1 VGSNP
6 ALPILVGSARTCRS
20 LDLPGH
26 FNVESALVA
35 AQQYSNAVITEH
47 ASAQMR
53 RRGIEV
59 PAVHG
64 ILSNPEQIV
73 EVRPG
78 RVVVQARRKVDN
90 RMQLIR
96 MFVDVD
102 QSPPRVVTAYRTS
115 KIDKY
120 WSSE

>member
-1 VGSNP
+1 
-6 ALPILVGSARTCRS
+6 
-20 LDLPGH
+20 
-26 FNVESALVA
+26 
-35 AQQYSNAVITEH
+35 
-47 ASAQMR
+47 
-53 RRGIEV
+53 
-59 PAVHG
+59 VHG